1 MKKALA
7 LTAFK
12 RPQYLQQVLESLR
25 RTGASDYTMFIG
37 VEPVSSEVIKVCRSI
52 DFLPTEITI
61 NSKILG
67 VRENPFQTI
76 KRAFDAGYDAVWQL
90 EDDVVLSPD
99 AANLVGAYLEFDRKD
114 DFLCLNLYNSD
125 SKVDDEHNIIA
136 SKGFNALS
144 LAVTRTQW
152 ENYFVPNY
160 WIHPSGWDWALT
172 EFQKK
177 ANVSNL
183 TPAMSR
189 SHHIGREGGTHYRAA
204 QHDEMYIHNK
214 WKKEGKVTEFKFL
227 V

>member
-25 RTGASDYTMFIG
+25 RNSVSDYTLFVG
-37 VEPVSSEVIKVCRSI
+37 VEPVSAEVIKVCKSI
-52 DFLPTEITI
+52 DFLPTDITI

-76 KRAFDAGYDAVWQL
+76 KRAFDAGSDVVWQL

-99 AANLVGAYLEFDRKD
+99 AAGLVESYLAFDRKD
-114 DFLCLNLYNSD
+114 DFLCLNLYNPD
-125 SKVDDEHNIIA
+125 SKADDENAIVA
-136 SKGFNALS
+136 SQGFNALS
-144 LAVTRTQW
+144 LAITRQQW
-152 ENYFVPNY
+152 ERYFIPNY
-160 WIHPSGWDWALT
+160 HVDSRGWDWSMT
-172 EFQKK
+172 EFQKR

-189 SHHIGREGGTHYRAA
+189 SHHIGRDGGTHYRAA

-214 WKKEGKVTEFKFL
+214 WKQSGATVEFRFPA
-227 V
+227 